1 MNVATITLEY
11 TGRSWHARCIT
22 DPAARPL
29 GVGHWRGARVVLPGP
44 AVVLDADSAFDL
56 REELVELI
64 KDLVSNLTM
73 DILDQARSSQ
83 SPLFDALPKGPLAP

>member
-1 MNVATITLEY
+1 
-11 TGRSWHARCIT
+11 
-22 DPAARPL
+22 
-29 GVGHWRGARVVLPGP
+29 
-44 AVVLDADSAFDL
+44 VLDADSAFDL